1 MCPMQ
6 IPLPPA
12 RSLLALVLATSW
24 LTASQRPVVAES
36 TLNRDAIQSAINRGI
51 TYLEA
56 QQNPASGHWSQA
68 DYPALTA
75 LPVAAIM
82 RHPERKAAT
91 VPVSAARGYDFLL
104 SNQKPDGGIYAK
116 GLATYNTSLALY
128 ALTLHPE
135 ARSSI
140 SDALRDCRRF
150 LIGQQ
155 ADFDKQGETDSPF
168 DGGVGY
174 GGSYEHS
181 DLSNTHL
188 SLEALYYSQQ
198 ILEDTPGGPGP
209 YKLDWNA
216 AITFVSRC
224 QNLEGNGMP
233 DMKVTDQNR
242 GGFVYF
248 PGNSKAGEEEKGDTQ
263 VALRSYGS
271 MSYAGLL
278 SFIYADLNP
287 TDRRV
292 VAVLDWL
299 AANYTVEENPFM
311 EAQGLFYYFHTMAK
325 ALDLAGLDQIPLE
338 SGKKANWRSDLAAKL
353 LALQQPDGSWVN
365 TGSKRW
371 WEDDPV
377 LVTSYALLSLEHILQ

>member
-1 MCPMQ
+1 MRVHHRL
-6 IPLPPA
+6 IELPT
-12 RSLLALVLATSW
+12 LAVAVSSAVLN
-24 LTASQRPVVAES
+24 LTAAPAPAPAPGRAAIQAALQRGIAFLES
-36 TLNRDAIQSAINRGI
+36 T
-51 TYLEA
+51 
-56 QQNPASGHWSQA
+56 QNAETGHWSQE

-82 RHPERKAAT
+82 RNPERKAADF
-91 VPVSAARGYDFLL
+91 PAAASRGYAFLL
-104 SNQKPDGGIYAK
+104 RNQKPDGGIYGK
-116 GLATYNTSLALY
+116 GLATYNTSLSLY
-128 ALTLHPE
+128 TLTLHPE
-135 ARSSI
+135 ARTTV
-140 SDALRDCRRF
+140 SDNLRECRRF

-155 ADFDKQGETDSPF
+155 ADFDKAGEPDSPF
-168 DGGVGY
+168 DGGIGY
-174 GGSYEHS
+174 GGSYTHS

-248 PGNSKAGEEEKGDTQ
+248 PGNSKAGEESKTDAE

-278 SFIYADLNP
+278 SFIYAEMKP

-292 VAVLDWL
+292 AAVLDWL
-299 AANYTVEENPFM
+299 AANYTVEENPHM
-311 EAQGLFYYFHTMAK
+311 EAQGLFYYYHTMSK
-325 ALDLAGLDQIPLE
+325 ALTLAGLDKIPLK
-338 SGKKANWRSDLAAKL
+338 SGSAADWKSQLASKL
-353 LALQQPDGSWVN
+353 LSLQQADGSWVN
-365 TGSKRW
+365 QGSKRW